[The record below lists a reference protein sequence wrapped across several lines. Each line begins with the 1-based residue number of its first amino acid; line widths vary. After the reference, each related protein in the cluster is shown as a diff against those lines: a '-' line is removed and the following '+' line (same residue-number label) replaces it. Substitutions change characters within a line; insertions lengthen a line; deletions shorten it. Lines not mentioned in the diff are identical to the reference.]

1 MPGQNEWFD
10 QLYREH
16 SARLFKQA
24 YYVLHDSHLAED
36 LVEETFL
43 ILLYKQHDLV
53 KHPNLAGWL
62 SLTLKNLIL
71 DELKSARH
79 RLEMSLISDNS
90 ATYVD
95 TYHQPLDELLPKELY
110 PKEREILILL
120 FEEQLSYEE
129 IAQRLGIS
137 VLNCRTRAFRAKAH
151 YKELIT
157 KGKNNFEFYE
167 IK

>member
-24 YYVLHDSHLAED
+24 YYVLHNSHLAED

-43 ILLYKQHDLV
+43 ILLYKQQDLV

-62 SLTLKNLIL
+62 SLTLKNLIC

-79 RLEMSLISDNS
+79 RLEMPLISDDS
-90 ATYVD
+90 ATCVD
-95 TYHQPLDELLPKELY
+95 TYHQPLDELLPKGLL

-120 FEEQLSYEE
+120 FEEQLSYDE
-129 IAQRLGIS
+129 IAQHLGIS
-137 VLNCRTRAFRAKAH
+137 VLSCRTRAFRAKAH
-151 YKELIT
+151 YKVLIRDAEN
-157 KGKNNFEFYE
+157 KF
-167 IK
+167 

>member
-1 MPGQNEWFD
+1 MPEQNEWFD
-10 QLYREH
+10 QLYREYF
-16 SARLFKQA
+16 ARLFKQA
-24 YYVLHDSHLAED
+24 FYVLHDRYLAED

-43 ILLYKQHDLV
+43 ILLYKQRDLI
-53 KHPNLAGWL
+53 KHPNIAGWL
-62 SLTLKNLIL
+62 NLTLKNLIY

-79 RLEMSLISDNS
+79 RLEMPLISDDT
-90 ATYVD
+90 ATSSD
-95 TYHQPLDELLPKELY
+95 TYHQSLDELLPKGLF

-151 YKELIT
+151 YKALIE
-157 KGKNNFEFYE
+157 KEEKNF
-167 IK
+167 